1 MKKNLLITTALVSA
15 VVGGHASAQTTIT
28 GNMELTYAALSAKE
42 NTFSRRGLMRETQ
55 INVQNKGKIAG
66 VDYATGFA
74 LEFDGRQSSGG
85 AQSFTVDNSISNENV
100 YLDLIFG
107 NTTLTMGLDHAPRGY
122 ASAVPQV
129 YSTIDLAQAAGTAT
143 SFVIGGGVVEFAGF
157 GINHKLMGLTASAY
171 YAPQLTQTG
180 GESVAGIPVLVNEN
194 SAYEIGVAGTLQGT
208 GLTVK
213 AFTSNSKK
221 KLVGTEM
228 AGDIESVNYG
238 VGYNFGNFAI
248 GVEYIEDRNNHSRAN
263 ISTGVQYAGISTA
276 TRTEKTKYYGV
287 SYNID
292 KNSSVS
298 LNQFKTEL
306 GGSIKAATH
315 GDEKFTTLS
324 YGYNFGPVGMSV
336 SLMKFENANYVTS
349 STAQGD
355 MGIVRLTASF

>member
-42 NTFSRRGLMRETQ
+42 TTFSRRGLMRETQ
-55 INVQNKGKIAG
+55 INVQNKGKLAG
-66 VDYATGFA
+66 VDYAAGFA
-74 LEFDGRQSSGG
+74 LEFDGRGAAGG

-122 ASAVPQV
+122 ASTVPQV
-129 YSTIDLAQAAGTAT
+129 YSAIDLASATGSAT
-143 SFVIGGGVVEFAGF
+143 SFVIGGGVVESAGF
-157 GINHKLMGLTASAY
+157 GVNHKFMGLTASAY

-180 GESVAGIPVLVNEN
+180 GESVAGIPATVNEN
-194 SAYEIGVAGTLQGT
+194 SAYEVGVAGTLQGT
-208 GLTVK
+208 GLSVK

-221 KLVGTEM
+221 KQTAEM
-228 AGDIESVNYG
+228 AGDIESINYG
-238 VGYNFGNFAI
+238 VGYNFGKFAI
-248 GVEYIEDRNNHSRAN
+248 GVEYIEDKNNNSRAN
-263 ISTGVQYAGISTA
+263 ISSGVQYAGLSTS

-306 GGSIKAATH
+306 SGAQKKTTH
-315 GDEKFTTLS
+315 GDEKYTTLA
-324 YGYNFGPVGMSV
+324 YGYNFGPVGLSV
-336 SLMKFENANYVTS
+336 SLMKFENANYVTA
-349 STAQGD
+349 STASGD
-355 MGIVRLTASF
+355 MGIVRLTANF